1 MKQDNREIKKILS
14 FFGIGKKMSL
24 GDWFNYSKI
33 KWQNVPLHSPSDILF
48 DYEWEVIKSNL
59 SL

>member
-1 MKQDNREIKKILS
+1 
-14 FFGIGKKMSL
+14 MSL

-59 SL
+59 SP